1 MRILIKKLKNCFVEE
16 HHFLKDN
23 IYKEANCFNNN
34 GFGVSNINS
43 LSFKK
48 KWLPRKIA
56 YVIATCWKL
65 FEVIIGCET

>member
-16 HHFLKDN
+16 HNFLKYN

-48 KWLPRKIA
+48 DGYHKK
-56 YVIATCWKL
+56 
-65 FEVIIGCET
+65 